1 MDLNYS
7 ISLVVIRLPS
17 PRKYRAKTGPP
28 GRPDRPDLSLDRAGL
43 SSKPQGP
50 IGLGRA
56 GPYSRLESRA
66 GLPKFRPA
74 RSPARPARSPPE
86 ANSALFEQGSAQD
99 IAIH

>member
-28 GRPDRPDLSLDRAGL
+28 GRPNRPNRSLDRAGL
-43 SSKPQGP
+43 TSKPQGP

-56 GPYSRLESRA
+56 GPYSCLESRA

-74 RSPARPARSPPE
+74 RSPPE
-86 ANSALFEQGSAQD
+86 ANSGANPFLTFSIRKYSQLGS
-99 IAIH
+99 I